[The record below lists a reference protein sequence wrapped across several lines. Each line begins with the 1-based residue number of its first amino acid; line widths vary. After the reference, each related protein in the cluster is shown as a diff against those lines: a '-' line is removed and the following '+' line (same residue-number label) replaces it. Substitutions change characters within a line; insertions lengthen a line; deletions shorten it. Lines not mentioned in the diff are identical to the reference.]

1 MTISTAFFLLSIC
14 SVLTGL
20 IVEGIKKMVEVK
32 RPNVV
37 AAIVAV
43 MIGIIIPLGY
53 TIILQIKIDATI
65 IAYVASICLLS
76 WLCAMLGYDK
86 VIQTISQLE
95 RD

>member
-43 MIGIIIPLGY
+43 IMGIIIPLGY
-53 TIILQIKIDATI
+53 VIILQIKIDATI
-65 IAYVASICLLS
+65 ISYVASICLLS